1 MAKRHEDRKP
11 GQRFARSGPATKKA
25 GTGKVVTRKVASKKV
40 VASKGPASSRPASKG
55 TASTGAARKGPAK
68 KGPAKKGPSKSPGMT
83 RVSTT
88 SVGKAAGKRP
98 SSTPLRKATAKRAP
112 LRGSKRMAEGLV
124 VKPSTVFADKES
136 VIQDGNVR
144 LNHFLAQA
152 GVCSRRNA
160 DDLITGGRVQVNG
173 VVVRELG
180 VRVDPVDDDVQYD
193 GNRLQPERSVY
204 VLVNKPKNVVCT
216 NAADEQKK
224 RVVDLLPTIRGRI
237 FTVGRLDLDSEGLL
251 LVTNDGAFA
260 QEMTHPRY
268 GISKLYSVMVRGRI
282 DEKNM
287 TKARGGVWLAEG
299 PTSGMQIK
307 IDRLGKERTFLKV
320 TLREGKNREIRRVF
334 AKLGYPVISLKRV
347 RIGHLTLHGLKGGAW
362 RFLQPDEVTR
372 LRGLAH
378 EEQAAGGAAAPIN
391 AFAETPGAP
400 TRKRVIRKETTGRG
414 ATGRGATGGSATGR
428 SATGRSALVRNP
440 TDRKPAVRKPA
451 PRKKVSKAAKR

>member
-25 GTGKVVTRKVASKKV
+25 GTGKAVTRKVASKKV
-40 VASKGPASSRPASKG
+40 PAGKVPARKVPANKVP
-55 TASTGAARKGPAK
+55 TSTVVARKGPAK
-68 KGPAKKGPSKSPGMT
+68 KGPSKGPGMT

-88 SVGKAAGKRP
+88 SAGKVGGKRP
-98 SSTPLRKATAKRAP
+98 ASTPLRKAPAKRAP

-136 VIQDGNVR
+136 ATKDGKVR

-152 GVCSRRNA
+152 GICSRRNA
-160 DDLITGGRVQVNG
+160 DDLIAGGRVQVNG
-173 VVVRELG
+173 AIVRELG

-193 GNRLQPERSVY
+193 GNRLQPERGVY

-307 IDRLGKERTFLKV
+307 IDRLAKERTFLKV

-362 RFLQPDEVTR
+362 RFLQPDEVSR
-372 LRGLAH
+372 LRELAH

-391 AFAETPGAP
+391 AFAETVGAP
-400 TRKRVIRKETTGRG
+400 TRKRVIRKATTGRSEF
-414 ATGRGATGGSATGR
+414 GRGESGR
-428 SATGRSALVRNP
+428 SATGRSAPTRNP

-451 PRKKVSKAAKR
+451 ARKKVSKAPKR